1 MLEIGQKYGGKTP
14 SQVAINWVIGK
25 GATPLVGVNNKNQL
39 NEIIGAL
46 DWRLSAED
54 LQKLDEISESYQNFY
69 SKTFYR
75 FT

>member
-1 MLEIGQKYGGKTP
+1 
-14 SQVAINWVIGK
+14 
-25 GATPLVGVNNKNQL
+25 LVGVNNKNQL